1 MISIV
6 TDRPSN
12 IILDSLN
19 RINEAKPKDGLAKDE
34 LSKLIMLE
42 GSLFAN
48 LVRRGL
54 RTEEDIEDFEKEIPN
69 GKANYFSHK
78 HEELDVAYGTVKQA
92 NAAALYD
99 RENLTRHSRLSK
111 RI

>member
-6 TDRPSN
+6 KDRPSN

-19 RINEAKPKDGLAKDE
+19 RMYDAKPNGALGEDE
-34 LSKLIMLE
+34 LAKLIMLE
-42 GSLFAN
+42 GSLFSN
-48 LVRRGL
+48 LVSRGL
-54 RTEEDIEDFEKEIPN
+54 RTEEDVEDFETEITN
-69 GKANYFSHK
+69 GKANYLSFRHK
-78 HEELDVAYGTVKQA
+78 DLDVAYGTVKQA
-92 NAAALYD
+92 NTAALYD

>member
-6 TDRPSN
+6 KDRPSN

-19 RINEAKPKDGLAKDE
+19 RMSEAKVNGSLTKDE
-34 LSKLIMLE
+34 FSKIIMLE

-48 LVRRGL
+48 LVSRGL
-54 RTEEDIEDFEKEIPN
+54 KTEEEVEDFEKEIPD
-69 GKANYFSHK
+69 GKSHYFSFK
-78 HEELDVAYGTVKQA
+78 HEDLDVAYGTIKQA
-92 NAAALYD
+92 NTAALYD
-99 RENLTRHSRLSK
+99 RENLTKHSRLSM